1 MRKPM
6 VNRTFHTTK
15 ATVLVVN
22 LDTKQTEEM
31 TFTFSTALKE
41 KRDIIKA
48 CLKTDIVPSNVKV
61 VDVISFTHETKK
73 YAMSEETFIAH
84 ATQEN

>member
-6 VNRTFHTTK
+6 VNRTFRTTV
-15 ATVLVVN
+15 ATVLAVN
-22 LDTKQTEEM
+22 VDTKQAEEM
-31 TFTFSTALKE
+31 TFTFPHILKQ

-48 CLKTDIVPSNVKV
+48 CVRSDIVPSNVKV
-61 VDVISFTHETKK
+61 VDVISFTHEAKK
-73 YAMSEETFIAH
+73 YAMSEETFIAN

>member
-1 MRKPM
+1 M
-6 VNRTFHTTK
+6 VNRTFRTTV

-22 LDTKQTEEM
+22 LDTKQTEEK
-31 TFTFSTALKE
+31 TFTFPHILKQ

-48 CLKTDIVPSNVKV
+48 CVKSDIVPSNVKV
-61 VDVISFTHETKK
+61 VDVISFAHQSKK